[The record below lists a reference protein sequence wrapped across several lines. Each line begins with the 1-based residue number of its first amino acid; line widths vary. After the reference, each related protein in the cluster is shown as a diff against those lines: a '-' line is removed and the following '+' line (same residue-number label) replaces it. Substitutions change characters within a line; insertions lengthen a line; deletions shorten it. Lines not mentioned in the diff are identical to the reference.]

1 MVIVSEKSDTNSLPR
16 HWEKNMS
23 NMNLPEWTAQA
34 LVAVGAVFLLIS
46 AYVMGVY
53 VPNAMKFS
61 DDFDVNIYF
70 DGTIDT
76 FDFDA
81 ETGTGAF
88 VDNVGTGSYDPTAT
102 KNEGGATLNVVADPS
117 KSTDDYTHLSQ
128 NFSLTTDGLDGEGV
142 WLGTIA
148 ESESYLHRSD
158 YTSHTTI
165 GGEATQGT
173 WTPNN
178 PPEEGKEFKFANPV
192 NSDHIDTFTC
202 GDSQTIDGL
211 EVLICTANE
220 TATKIPFTP
229 SEGSDLHLLQTT
241 IEGFSDAAGPG
252 SAPMWFE
259 YKSVQTVGKELGS
272 NVNRLFEVTIYMT
285 MPSTLVYLNDNFT
298 TVTYYEG
305 VVGGIDTSDPFFGAD
320 YYNAT
325 GKKAGYVNSESSNA
339 NYINVTG
346 FLNIFKIEYDEN
358 GTAKQT
364 VYDNVD
370 SEDPNSTFQEVLV
383 NATYDVNR
391 TSLKYLQADG
401 SDSFT
406 FFSPTCETISTVD
419 STCWVPAE
427 NQSWPNPFSSLKT
440 VPGTGDPL
448 TGQGEPAG
456 IYMQNYTF
464 IGVDSEY
471 QVFGVPSYHFRANET
486 GICCFYRQYLGDM
499 HMNYYEDVW
508 VDPMTGTV
516 LNQRYD
522 VQLTYDMPFG
532 PDIIRDIDA
541 SFTEDQI
548 ADSIS
553 GAGRQALAQY
563 YQGQDVVALR
573 LVGQY
578 TESEQANQIETAKEN
593 EAAKKLGTVTLPGIL
608 IGSAMVCLMA
618 GFYVYYQ
625 NGGGISEVG
634 MDEPS
639 SEPESSPEMAPTTEE
654 DSTEEEAADDSSDG
668 DSDAEEESESDDEQ
682 SESEDE

>member
-1 MVIVSEKSDTNSLPR
+1 
-16 HWEKNMS
+16 MS

-34 LVAVGAVFLLIS
+34 FVATGAVFLLIS

-61 DDFDVNIYF
+61 DDFEVNIYF

-81 ETGTGAF
+81 ATGTGTF

-102 KNEGGATLNVVADPS
+102 QNEGGATLNVVADPS
-117 KSTDDYTHLSQ
+117 KSTDEYTHLAQ
-128 NFSLTTDGLDGEGV
+128 NFSLTFDGIDGNGV
-142 WLGTIA
+142 WLGTIS

-158 YTSHTTI
+158 YTSHSTI
-165 GGEATQGT
+165 GGEATEGT

-178 PPEEGKEFKFANPV
+178 PPEEGKEFKFGNPV
-192 NSDHIDTFTC
+192 NSNHTDTFTC

-211 EVLICTANE
+211 EVLICMADE
-220 TATKIPFTP
+220 TDTQIPFTP
-229 SEGSDLHLLQTT
+229 SEGSDLHTLQATF
-241 IEGFSDAAGPG
+241 EGFSDAAGPG

-285 MPSTLVYLNDNFT
+285 VPSTLVYLNDNFT

-305 VVGGIDTSDPFFGAD
+305 EVGGIDTADPFFGAD

-325 GKKAGYVNSESSNA
+325 GKKAGYVNPDASNA
-339 NYINVTG
+339 DYINVTG
-346 FLNIFKIEYDEN
+346 FLNIFAIQYDEN
-358 GTAKQT
+358 GTAIPT
-364 VYDNVD
+364 DYDNVD
-370 SEDPNSTFQEVLV
+370 SEDPNSTFQEELV

-391 TSLKYLQADG
+391 ISLQYLQADG

-406 FFSPTCETISTVD
+406 FFSPTCPTISIVD

-440 VPGTGDPL
+440 VPGTGDPF

-464 IGVDSEY
+464 MGIELVNN
-471 QVFGVPSYHFRANET
+471 VTTYHFQANET

-508 VDPMTGTV
+508 VDPITGTV
-516 LNQRYD
+516 INQRYD
-522 VQLTYDMPFG
+522 VQLTYDLPFG

-541 SFTEDQI
+541 RFTEEQI
-548 ADSIS
+548 NNSIS
-553 GAGRQALAQY
+553 SAKTQALAQY
-563 YQGQDVVALR
+563 YQGHDVVALR

-578 TESEQANQIETAKEN
+578 TESEQAGQIETAKEN
-593 EAAKKLGTVTLPGIL
+593 EAAKKLGTVTLPAIL
-608 IGSAMVCLMA
+608 IGLAMVSLMA

-625 NGGGISEVG
+625 TGGAISG
-634 MDEPS
+634 GDMDEPS
-639 SEPESSPEMAPTTEE
+639 SEAEPSSSVEE
-654 DSTEEEAADDSSDG
+654 ESTEDEAAEDSSDG
-668 DSDAEEESESDDEQ
+668 ESDAEEETDSKDE
-682 SESEDE
+682 ED

>member
-1 MVIVSEKSDTNSLPR
+1 
-16 HWEKNMS
+16 
-23 NMNLPEWTAQA
+23 MNLPEWTAQA

-70 DGTIDT
+70 EGTIDT

-102 KNEGGATLNVVADPS
+102 KNVGGATLNVVADPS

-202 GDSQTIDGL
+202 ADSQTIDDL

-259 YKSVQTVGKELGS
+259 YKSEQTVGKELGS

-325 GKKAGYVNSESSNA
+325 GKRGGYVNSDSSNA

-346 FLNIFKIEYDEN
+346 FLNIFAIEYDEN
-358 GTAKQT
+358 GTAIPT
-364 VYDNVD
+364 DYDNVD
-370 SEDPNSTFQEVLV
+370 SEDPNSTFQEGLV

-406 FFSPTCETISTVD
+406 FFSPVCETISIVD
-419 STCWVPAE
+419 SACWVPAE

-440 VPGTGDPL
+440 VAGTGDPF

-464 IGVDSEY
+464 MGIELINNATT
-471 QVFGVPSYHFRANET
+471 YHFQANET

-508 VDPMTGTV
+508 VDPITGTV
-516 LNQRYD
+516 INQHYD

-541 SFTEDQI
+541 RFTEEQI
-548 ADSIS
+548 NNSIS
-553 GAGRQALAQY
+553 SAKRQALAQY

-578 TESEQANQIETAKEN
+578 TENEQANQIETAKEN
-593 EAAKKLGTVTLPGIL
+593 EAAKQLGTVTLPAIL
-608 IGSAMVCLMA
+608 IGTAMVCLAA

-625 NGGGISEVG
+625 NGGGITDLGV
-634 MDEPS
+634 DEPS

-654 DSTEEEAADDSSDG
+654 ESTEEEAADDSSDG
-668 DSDAEEESESDDEQ
+668 DSDAEEDSDDSDDE
-682 SESEDE
+682 ESDSDDDDQGGDEGSGGEENIHSSAQGGFG